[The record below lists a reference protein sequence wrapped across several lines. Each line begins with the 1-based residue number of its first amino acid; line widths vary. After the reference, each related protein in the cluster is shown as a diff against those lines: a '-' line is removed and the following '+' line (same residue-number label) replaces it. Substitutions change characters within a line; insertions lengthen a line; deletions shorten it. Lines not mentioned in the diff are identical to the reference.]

1 MSYVADLHLH
11 SPYAYATS
19 SALTLKNL
27 AHWARFKGVDLL
39 ATADFT
45 HPAWLRELEENLVE
59 ESPGLYGYGGVRFIV
74 GTEVSCVFQQGG
86 RGRRVHLLVFA
97 PGLATAARLNRA
109 LAPHGNLESDGRPTL
124 TLSARDLTAL
134 VLETS
139 PDCIVMPA
147 HIWTPWYG
155 VYGSKSGFDR
165 LSEAFGDMAPQ
176 IYAVETGLS
185 SDPEMNWAVPE
196 LAGKAIVSFSDA
208 HSLPKLAR
216 EATVFDG
223 ELSYSGLADS
233 LRFNRVPYSV
243 EFHPEEGKYHF
254 DGHRKCGVSQHP
266 EVTQRQGSRCPVC
279 RRPLTLGVLNR
290 TRQLAQGEPPKALA
304 AAKAGGPPLPDGL
317 IPAREGRPPF
327 IRLIPLQEIVAG
339 VLRQGPNT
347 KRVQAVSQLIVAELG
362 SELVA
367 LLWACAADLEKAAG
381 PELAQA
387 ILQARRGDIYVD
399 PGYDGVYG
407 KIALLPPDRESRVPL
422 NPPLL

>member
-11 SPYAYATS
+11 SSYAYATS

-45 HPAWLRELEENLVE
+45 HPAWFQELEKSLVE

-74 GTEVSCVFQQGG
+74 GTEVSCVFRQGE
-86 RGRRVHLLVFA
+86 RLRRVHLLVFA
-97 PGLATAARLNRA
+97 PGLETAARLNQA
-109 LAPHGNLESDGRPTL
+109 LALHGNLESDGRPTL
-124 TLSARDLTAL
+124 TLSVRDLTAL
-134 VLETS
+134 VLETN

-147 HIWTPWYG
+147 HVWTPWYG

-165 LSEAFGDMAPQ
+165 LSEAFGDMTAY
-176 IYAVETGLS
+176 IHAVETGLS

-196 LAGKAIVSFSDA
+196 LADKTIVSFSDA

-233 LRFNRVPYSV
+233 LRFDRVSYSV

-254 DGHRKCGVSQHP
+254 DGHRKCGVRQHP
-266 EVTQRQGSRCPVC
+266 EVTQREGSRCPVC
-279 RRPLTLGVLNR
+279 HRPLTLGVLNR
-290 TRQLAQGEPPKALA
+290 TRQLTQGEPSKAFA
-304 AAKAGGPPLPDGL
+304 AGKAGEPPLPDGL
-317 IPAREGRPPF
+317 IPSREGRPPF
-327 IRLIPLQEIVAG
+327 IRLIPLQEIVAS
-339 VLRQGPNT
+339 VLQQGPNT
-347 KRVQAVSQLIVAELG
+347 KRVQAVYQRIVAELG
-362 SELVA
+362 SELRA
-367 LLWACAADLEKAAG
+367 LLWACAADLERAAG
-381 PELAQA
+381 PELAQS
-387 ILQARRGDIYVD
+387 ILQARRGDIYVE

-407 KIALLPPDRESRVPL
+407 KVALSPPDRGGRVPL
-422 NPPLL
+422 NQPLL